1 VQNSKAMP
9 DLFTHQPNRIR
20 GLYATELHAKRF
32 IKRENDLI
40 NTIKYQASIIANYPL
55 RLRQLSETIEE
66 QRTEIAHLKN
76 VIKLIKH
83 K

>member
-1 VQNSKAMP
+1 MQQE
-9 DLFTHQPNRIR
+9 LFPIPENRIR
-20 GLYATELHAKRF
+20 GTFAKEKHARLFKN
-32 IKRENDLI
+32 REKELI
-40 NTIKYQASIIANYPL
+40 NTIMYLQSMATYNPVRI
-55 RLRQLSETIEE
+55 RQLSETIEE